1 MKKLLL
7 CAFLA
12 LPILAPELNAA
23 PARKAAR
30 SKSRSK
36 ARAKAKVNWR
46 ASFPLALAEAR
57 RTGKP
62 IFVDFYTTW
71 CGPCKYL
78 DAVTYKDRRFVAES
92 RKWVMVKVD
101 AEKNSANLKLAQ
113 KYKVSGFPS
122 MIFLK
127 SSGKESS
134 RVVGGYPPEM
144 LVPKM
149 KKAGIAANGAT
160 RI

>member
-12 LPILAPELNAA
+12 LPLSASYSNAA
-23 PARKAAR
+23 PAKKTAV
-30 SKSRSK
+30 SKSQ
-36 ARAKAKVNWR
+36 VNWR
-46 ASFPLALAEAR
+46 ASFPVALAEAK

-78 DAVTYKDRRFVAES
+78 DAVTYKDPKFVKES
-92 RKWVMVKVD
+92 KNWIMVKVD
-101 AEKNSANLKLAQ
+101 AEKNSANVKLAQ
-113 KYKVSGFPS
+113 KYKIDGYPS
-122 MIFLK
+122 MLFLK
-127 SSGKESS
+127 SNGKETG
-134 RVVGGYPPEM
+134 REVGGYPADQ

-149 KKAGIAANGAT
+149 KKAIVAANGGT
-160 RI
+160 RV

>member
-12 LPILAPELNAA
+12 LPILSTQLSAS
-23 PARKAAR
+23 PAHKV
-30 SKSRSK
+30 SRPK
-36 ARAKAKVNWR
+36 LHPKVPAKVNWR
-46 ASFPLALAEAR
+46 TSFPLALAEAK

-62 IFVDFYTTW
+62 VFVDFFTTW

-78 DAVTYKDRRFVAES
+78 DSVTYKDYRFVTES

-101 AEKNSANLKLAQ
+101 AEKNSANVKLAQ
-113 KYKVSGFPS
+113 KFKVDGFPS
-122 MIFLK
+122 LIFFK
-127 SSGKESS
+127 PSGKESG

-149 KKAGIAANGAT
+149 KKAGIIASGGT